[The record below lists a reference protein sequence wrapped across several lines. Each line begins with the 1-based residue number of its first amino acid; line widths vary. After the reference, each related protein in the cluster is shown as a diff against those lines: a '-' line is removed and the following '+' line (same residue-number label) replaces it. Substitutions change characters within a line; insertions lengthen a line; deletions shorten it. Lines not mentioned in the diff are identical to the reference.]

1 MNRWG
6 KSLDAYKAVASVPV
20 SVPSSA
26 IKKVVKWNKWAGY
39 IKHTLPDKAE
49 LKRNL
54 EGIKS
59 SSIDPE
65 EYYSNLAYQEFR
77 AEEAHIARAEAELKA
92 HKAKKAK
99 LAAAASVGGGGA
111 AVAAAEEGGEHLPK
125 ITARKAG
132 RIRYPDELKAE
143 IKHIRAEG
151 KKAGLTPQEIEE
163 QHHNAVT
170 RFREGVK
177 RKASDE
183 KRAVKAKA
191 KAEKDAKAKEA
202 REAKARAREARLAGA
217 LHRPA
222 GRHPVAL
229 HRPAGR
235 HPVASDPGPA
245 VGGGGAITAASERG
259 PASVFTAASE
269 PGPAIAEVVE
279 EDHIPKPR
287 EVRALPKDK
296 LLELAAE
303 LGVSK
308 ETKGGSERSLKAI
321 TDNVIADLAKI
332 RKEQKKSGGESSD
345 EE

>member
-26 IKKVVKWNKWAGY
+26 IKRVVKWNKWAGY

-54 EGIKS
+54 EGVKA

-65 EYYSNLAYQEFR
+65 EYFSNLAYEEFR
-77 AEEAHIARAEAELKA
+77 AEEAHNARAEAELKA

-99 LAAAASVGGGGA
+99 LAAAAAVGGGGA

-170 RFREGVK
+170 RFREDVK

-183 KRAVKAKA
+183 KQAVKAKA
-191 KAEKDAKAKEA
+191 RAEKDAKAKAEK
-202 REAKARAREARLAGA
+202 EAKARAREARLAGA
-217 LHRPA
+217 LHR
-222 GRHPVAL
+222 HP
-229 HRPAGR
+229 
-235 HPVASDPGPA
+235 
-245 VGGGGAITAASERG
+245 
-259 PASVFTAASE
+259 AASE
-269 PGPAIAEVVE
+269 PGPSVGGGGATAAASEPGPTSAEAVE
-279 EDHIPKPR
+279 EGAGHIPKPK
-287 EVRALPKDK
+287 EVRALPEDK
-296 LLELAAE
+296 LLELAEDLDVAT
-303 LGVSK
+303 
-308 ETKGGSERSLKAI
+308 ETKGGSKRALGAI
-321 TDNVIADLAKI
+321 RNDVIAALAKV
-332 RKEQKKSGGESSD
+332 RKEAKKSGGESSG